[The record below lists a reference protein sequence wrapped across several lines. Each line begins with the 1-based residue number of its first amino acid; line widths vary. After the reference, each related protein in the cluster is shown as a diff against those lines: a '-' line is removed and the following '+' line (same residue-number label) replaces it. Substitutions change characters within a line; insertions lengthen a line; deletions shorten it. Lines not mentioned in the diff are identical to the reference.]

1 VPRLLPLT
9 LGVSLAFGGLAVT
22 DAAADECVPL
32 KAAELHALQAAQ
44 SGELESLRGGERHG
58 PSAALDGSERREV
71 EAAQAAAP
79 ELERLS
85 GGFGETEYRIVIWLD
100 WMVPLISLILLILL
114 GLLGA

>member
-1 VPRLLPLT
+1 MVRFLVIIVFALFAGACPDAGAQERT
-9 LGVSLAFGGLAVT
+9 ALGAGELAEIE
-22 DAAADECVPL
+22 AAASE
-32 KAAELHALQAAQ
+32 
-44 SGELESLRGGERHG
+44 ELESLRGGERHG
-58 PSAALDGSERREV
+58 PSAALDGNERREV